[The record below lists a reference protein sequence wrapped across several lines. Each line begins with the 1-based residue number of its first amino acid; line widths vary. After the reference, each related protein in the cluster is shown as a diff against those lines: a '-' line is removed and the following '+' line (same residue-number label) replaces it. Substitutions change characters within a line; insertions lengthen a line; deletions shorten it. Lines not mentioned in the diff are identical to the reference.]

1 MELRPANAIL
11 VIGSQGFLGKNIC
24 NLLEH
29 SDHLFT
35 SIRGDTKHVFDSH
48 GMIINIDVFARYESI
63 TVYNCSSGRQQ
74 TKDLANS
81 SNCLFPTNILDELS
95 TLSIRIIWIQFDS
108 YTQYAFGPIHDVN
121 YVNSKNKFNHELDN
135 RFSTNKLLS
144 YFRIS
149 LPHLYGIKDHNSRFL
164 PNVFSKL
171 YKGSDVQVTSPRE
184 KLPIIDVQDCAR
196 EIIDIAVQSVI
207 SSPKQF
213 HVKLSIAPTENI
225 EVYYFLDSFRK
236 YLNSKALV
244 IRGLEDSKVFIEKWE
259 KHEQPQV
266 FLSEKNR
273 SSREE
278 SFHKLKENLERT

>member
-11 VIGSQGFLGKNIC
+11 VIGSQGFLGKNIF
-24 NLLEH
+24 NLLELN
-29 SDHLFT
+29 DHKFT

-48 GMIINIDVFARYESI
+48 GMMIDIDEFSKYESI
-63 TVYNCSSGRQQ
+63 TVFNCSSGRQQ
-74 TKDLANS
+74 TKVQANE
-81 SNCLFPTNILDELS
+81 SNFLFPANMLDELS
-95 TLSIRIIWIQFDS
+95 TLSVRTIWVQFDS
-108 YTQYAFGPIHDVN
+108 YTQYALGPIHDAN
-121 YVNSKNKFNHELDN
+121 YVDSKNEFNIELDK
-135 RFSTNKLLS
+135 RLSTNKQLS

-149 LPHLYGIKDHNSRFL
+149 LPHLYGLGDHNSRFL

-171 YKGSDVQVTSPRE
+171 YRGSDVQVTSPGE
-184 KLPIIDVQDCAR
+184 KLPLIDVQDCAR
-196 EIIDIAVQSVI
+196 EIIDISIQTVI
-207 SSPKQF
+207 SSPAQF

-244 IRGLEDSKVFIEKWE
+244 TRGLEDSKVFIEKWE

-273 SSREE
+273 RSREE
-278 SFHKLKENLERT
+278 SFRKLKENLERT